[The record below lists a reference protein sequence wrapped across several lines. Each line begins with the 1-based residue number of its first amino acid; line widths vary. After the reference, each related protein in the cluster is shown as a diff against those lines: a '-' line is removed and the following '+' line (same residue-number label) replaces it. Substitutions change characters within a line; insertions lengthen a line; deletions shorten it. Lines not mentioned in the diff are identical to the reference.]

1 MLSLLLSKYK
11 AYLYLAVVAVIFF
24 AGYKTSSHF
33 SDEAIKDLIEDH
45 NKILAQIESENE
57 KALDEKQAHINNL
70 QQEFAIADSKYQEA
84 MNHVKIEIARRDAD
98 ILSLRSV
105 QHVKIKKP
113 VCRVETN
120 GKDSNPQTAD
130 DTTLA
135 ELDPEVAVRAYR
147 VTDEGDQAIID
158 LNALQEKVRSCA
170 NAGLCPFELL

>member
-1 MLSLLLSKYK
+1 MLDLIPSKYK
-11 AYLYLAVVAVIFF
+11 AYLYLAVVAAIFF

-33 SDEAIKDLIEDH
+33 SDEVIEDLTQEH
-45 NKILAQIESENE
+45 EQYIAQIESENE
-57 KALDEKQAHINNL
+57 QALKEKQDHINNL

-113 VCRVETN
+113 VCRAETN
-120 GKDSNPQTAD
+120 GKDSNPQAAD

-135 ELDPEVAVRAYR
+135 ELDPEVAVRAYG

-170 NAGLCPFELL
+170 NVGLCPFEFL